1 MNLLEACYDLIRNI
15 ATGAEDAHPDAA
27 VMIQFNAGAWQRFCA
42 AVAAEPAPLPAEAP
56 DAMPDPPP
64 EDPPAE

>member
-15 ATGAEDAHPDAA
+15 AVGAEDAHPDAA

-42 AVAAEPAPLPAEAP
+42 AVSAEPAPFPA
-56 DAMPDPPP
+56 DPPEAAPEPAP
-64 EDPPAE
+64 EDPPPA

>member
-1 MNLLEACYDLIRNI
+1 MNLLESCYDLIRNI
-15 ATGAEDAHPDAA
+15 ATGAEGAHPDAA

-42 AVAAEPAPLPAEAP
+42 AVAAEPAPLPADAP
-56 DAMPDPPP
+56 DPIPDPPP